1 MFDIKK
7 ALKLNGF
14 DAENYPAKKA
24 NYPYHD
30 FFCTDVLAEDGEFM
44 SEELK
49 NFIVGL
55 AKDADADV
63 NRLCH
68 FIQILSEE
76 MYERGEQSV
85 YEEQID

>member
-7 ALKLNGF
+7 ALKLNSF
-14 DAENYPAKKA
+14 DAECYPAKKA

-30 FFCTDVLAEDGEFM
+30 IFCTDVLAEDGEFM
-44 SEELK
+44 SDELK

-55 AKDADADV
+55 VKDSDV
-63 NRLCH
+63 NALCH

-76 MYERGEQSV
+76 MYERGKQSV

>member
-24 NYPYHD
+24 NYPYND
-30 FFCTDVLAEDGEFM
+30 IFCTDVSAETGEFM

-49 NFIVGL
+49 NFIVDM
-55 AKDADADV
+55 AKDADA